1 MGSFRHKEGE
11 EEMIKSMTH
20 EMTVFRHI
28 LKCEPNL
35 SEVARIDIRKVAHDL
50 ANQIMVL
57 MYGEME

>member
-1 MGSFRHKEGE
+1 
-11 EEMIKSMTH
+11 MIKSMTH

-28 LKCEPNL
+28 LECEPNL
-35 SEVARIDIRKVAHDL
+35 SEIARIDIRKVAHDL